1 MKSFYALCLH
11 DLKTRQNTYMPS
23 RHKNINPDM
32 KVEFLCVTP
41 ETRVEYIVN

>member
-1 MKSFYALCLH
+1 MKSFYALGLH
-11 DLKTRQNTYMPS
+11 DLKTRQNTYMAS
-23 RHKNINPDM
+23 RHININPDM